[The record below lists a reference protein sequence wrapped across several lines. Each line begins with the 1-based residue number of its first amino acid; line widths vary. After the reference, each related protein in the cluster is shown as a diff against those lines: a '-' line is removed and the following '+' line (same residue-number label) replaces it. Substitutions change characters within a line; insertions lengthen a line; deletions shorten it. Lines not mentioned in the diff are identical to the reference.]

1 MLPRWFSSLLIWDKV
16 LIILFTLFA
25 VILITAL
32 IIISAPERRRKLERL
47 LTKWVIRLEEF
58 NAAMR
63 DDEAFDPE
71 WMDAKKWRQT
81 RP

>member
-1 MLPRWFSSLLIWDKV
+1 MLPRIFAGMLFWDKV
-16 LIILFTLFA
+16 LVVMFVLFSVF
-25 VILITAL
+25 L
-32 IIISAPERRRKLERL
+32 IITAPERRRKLERL

>member
-1 MLPRWFSSLLIWDKV
+1 MLPRIFAGMLFWDKV
-16 LIILFTLFA
+16 LVVMFVLFSIF
-25 VILITAL
+25 LITSL
-32 IIISAPERRRKLERL
+32 VIITAPERRRKLERL

>member
-16 LIILFTLFA
+16 LIILFALFA
-25 VILITAL
+25 AFLITSL
-32 IIISAPERRRKLERL
+32 VIITAPKRRRKLERL

-58 NAAMR
+58 NAVMR

-71 WMDAKKWRQT
+71 WMDATRWRQT

>member
-1 MLPRWFSSLLIWDKV
+1 MLPRWFSSLLIWDKI
-16 LIILFTLFA
+16 LIIVFTLFA
-25 VILITAL
+25 AFLITAM

>member
-1 MLPRWFSSLLIWDKV
+1 MLPRWFSSLLIWDKI
-16 LIILFTLFA
+16 LIIVFTLFA
-25 VILITAL
+25 VFLITAL